1 LPNNSNAIRET
12 SGGVIVRSVFT
23 QGGRKHLAAPPRHA
37 WRWLKG
43 LTAAHV
49 ARKAFAEAADEADNL
64 VGGTPRA
71 DNPVANFLAKG
82 RPEK

>member
-1 LPNNSNAIRET
+1 MRYARRVVGSLFEAFSHR
-12 SGGVIVRSVFT
+12 
-23 QGGRKHLAAPPRHA
+23 AAGSTWQPPPRHA